1 MNGITRS
8 SYQTRSGRIGRSRCV
23 AGWIK
28 VVSSLRSTKEA
39 STSPQR
45 CASATTLP
53 AYRRLLSVL
62 MLGCMAALVSAA
74 CDLRPHTIYG
84 VQDLGVTHVGVSADG
99 TVYANGRWPT
109 MNPGEQ
115 RFLSHDGGLSW
126 VKGWDDS
133 AVIKWTPGVANTPQG
148 QYRITRFGVALQI
161 DDQKWERVYSTEY
174 LRKPGNHWV
183 QEKTVGEV
191 VNWPRDIIFEP
202 LSGNLIVAMGQQGVT
217 VGTPDGSW
225 TRYGVGEYTPSDFSF
240 TYKNQLLFSDVDFW
254 VAALA
259 LSLSLTGAALVFS
272 YHNPEAS
279 SLFAFTRCLIS
290 SAAAVISV
298 ALLLLFGDSIASDV
312 PESFDRLTLPV
323 FILGG
328 FGIGFILTA
337 SAVLA
342 GGNCALWRDGR
353 AHCFVVYVLVARGHC
368 FGNGHVFGYRADL
381 VNGFRSWVL
390 PSAGSIQALVCI
402 TQYKPL
408 AEEICQATD
417 FTLRPDSLQALP
429 ATESSLGGGLSHL
442 WVTHSPQHR
451 VVLSRTA
458 IFVVLSQPPPPSS
471 RTSGII
477 ARACDVCSGR
487 VGF

>member
-8 SYQTRSGRIGRSRCV
+8 SCQTRSGRSGRSTCV

-39 STSPQR
+39 SNFPQR

-62 MLGCMAALVSAA
+62 MLACMAALVSAA
-74 CDLRPHTIYG
+74 CDLRSHTIYG
-84 VQDLGVTHVGVSADG
+84 VQDHGVTHVGVSADG

-115 RFLSHDGGLSW
+115 RYLSHDGGLSW

-148 QYRITRFGVALQI
+148 QYRITRSGVALQI

-183 QEKTVGEV
+183 QEKPVGEV

-202 LSGNLIVAMGQQGVT
+202 LSGNLIVAMGQQGVA

-328 FGIGFILTA
+328 LA
-337 SAVLA
+337 LVSSLLPPRYWLA
-342 GGNCALWRDGR
+342 GIVPFGGMVALIVLLFMFWLHAAIALGT
-353 AHCFVVYVLVARGHC
+353 AMFLAIALTLLMAFVLGYYLQLAR
-368 FGNGHVFGYRADL
+368 
-381 VNGFRSWVL
+381 
-390 PSAGSIQALVCI
+390 
-402 TQYKPL
+402 YK
-408 AEEICQATD
+408 
-417 FTLRPDSLQALP
+417 R
-429 ATESSLGGGLSHL
+429 LS
-442 WVTHSPQHR
+442 VSPYTNR
-451 VVLSRTA
+451 WLKRFA
-458 IFVVLSQPPPPSS
+458 RR
-471 RTSGII
+471 RTS
-477 ARACDVCSGR
+477 RSGLVLCR
-487 VGF
+487 HCQRPNNPLVVDCHTCGLPIRHNIETS